1 MRIIYNPDYLF
12 TNIDKDKQKKYIN
25 RIYDLAKAL
34 EDVDEAI
41 PNHIIDSFK
50 IKKMRGTNNIFK
62 FYLNNQD
69 GSRCLFKYEK
79 YDPQIFNEDK
89 GIVLLRAVS
98 HDNQGILGRKLDND
112 LKPFED
118 FLVLD
123 IHQDLDESIIDE
135 SLGRKFM
142 KTLPLSYIY
151 GEELLSKML
160 EIDDKSLYKLSPN
173 QLKAINQIGPIFL
186 RGSAG
191 SGKTLAEIA
200 KALKN
205 AHEETNQAYFT
216 YTPLLK
222 DTAYNIYKKYEN
234 MNGIKGS
241 ISFYVM
247 KDYFLKVLNLSEYN
261 YFTFNHFKKWYRT
274 ENFRS
279 RYSYLKNIDEVT
291 LWTEIRGLIKGYIGN
306 DYYRILTF
314 NNHNK
319 ILNDEQINLYLN
331 KNYIKH
337 ANNSKTIFNIINSE
351 KLKKEII
358 NTNFDLFLIN
368 NDLSASSLDEYS
380 YVEAM
385 IDRYTLIS
393 NKNNRKNILKFV
405 NEIYQPYLE
414 KNNFYDDNDLARLLI
429 KKINNN
435 EIQKFDYVLIDEL
448 QDLTELQII
457 ALTKLSKNDNNIMMA
472 GDISQVINPT
482 FFQRGR
488 TGLIFKNIFN
498 SSLKENIVLYEN
510 YRNSENIVFVIQKLL
525 QIRQNKLGKYS
536 DDIYEKS
543 VQLNK
548 KEGLP
553 IFINLSK
560 EKALKNIAS
569 WIDVPKVAIIVPD
582 DETKNY
588 LLKKFN
594 VEGETNI
601 YSVHEIKGQEFSKVL
616 TYNIISNHYDK
627 WEYIMSGNV
636 DKGSDLVNQYRYYFN
651 LLYVAITR
659 GRENLFM
666 FEDNKNCQIIKE
678 IIHLFLTIDETTLDV
693 LDVSDYDTTHS
704 RLEQAQTYF
713 NERDYL
719 RAKTMYMRLNNKK
732 MTEISSAY
740 YNLEINN
747 IEEALLELLPYE
759 ERLVDALGF
768 IDKNKY
774 LLLYGIYYHRTKK
787 IQLKDLSELFK
798 NQQIIKLA
806 QKYET
811 KNINNYPLLLKYSL
825 ELMRD
830 IKLYNISLLL
840 EGKK

>member
-1 MRIIYNPDYLF
+1 
-12 TNIDKDKQKKYIN
+12 
-25 RIYDLAKAL
+25 
-34 EDVDEAI
+34 
-41 PNHIIDSFK
+41 
-50 IKKMRGTNNIFK
+50 
-62 FYLNNQD
+62 
-69 GSRCLFKYEK
+69 
-79 YDPQIFNEDK
+79 
-89 GIVLLRAVS
+89 
-98 HDNQGILGRKLDND
+98 
-112 LKPFED
+112 
-118 FLVLD
+118 
-123 IHQDLDESIIDE
+123 
-135 SLGRKFM
+135 
-142 KTLPLSYIY
+142 
-151 GEELLSKML
+151 
-160 EIDDKSLYKLSPN
+160 
-173 QLKAINQIGPIFL
+173 
-186 RGSAG
+186 
-191 SGKTLAEIA
+191 
-200 KALKN
+200 
-205 AHEETNQAYFT
+205 
-216 YTPLLK
+216 
-222 DTAYNIYKKYEN
+222 
-234 MNGIKGS
+234 
-241 ISFYVM
+241 
-247 KDYFLKVLNLSEYN
+247 
-261 YFTFNHFKKWYRT
+261 
-274 ENFRS
+274 
-279 RYSYLKNIDEVT
+279 
-291 LWTEIRGLIKGYIGN
+291 
-306 DYYRILTF
+306 
-314 NNHNK
+314 
-319 ILNDEQINLYLN
+319 
-331 KNYIKH
+331 
-337 ANNSKTIFNIINSE
+337 
-351 KLKKEII
+351 
-358 NTNFDLFLIN
+358 
-368 NDLSASSLDEYS
+368 
-380 YVEAM
+380 
-385 IDRYTLIS
+385 
-393 NKNNRKNILKFV
+393 
-405 NEIYQPYLE
+405 
-414 KNNFYDDNDLARLLI
+414 
-429 KKINNN
+429 
-435 EIQKFDYVLIDEL
+435 
-448 QDLTELQII
+448 
-457 ALTKLSKNDNNIMMA
+457 MMA

-560 EKALKNIAS
+560 EKVLKNIAS

-774 LLLYGIYYHRTKK
+774 LLLYGIYYHRT
-787 IQLKDLSELFK
+787 I
-798 NQQIIKLA
+798 
-806 QKYET
+806 
-811 KNINNYPLLLKYSL
+811 
-825 ELMRD
+825 
-830 IKLYNISLLL
+830 
-840 EGKK
+840 